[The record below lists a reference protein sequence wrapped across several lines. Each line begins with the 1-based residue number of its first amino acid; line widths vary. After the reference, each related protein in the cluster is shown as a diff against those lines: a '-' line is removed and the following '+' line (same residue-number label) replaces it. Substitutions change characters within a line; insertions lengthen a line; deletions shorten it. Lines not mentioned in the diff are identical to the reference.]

1 MSLRPSLFDS
11 VFRWRRPAPPPGSPG
26 RLVCLAATESQRGR
40 LARLAGLAGLAYV
53 DAGSVAEAGALG
65 ATDGA
70 IVALDR
76 ETAGEEW
83 RGAVKLLAGM
93 ACVVLLAP
101 QDGAQLWEEL
111 ASLGG
116 FEVLS
121 DAVSDEEGIRLLKR
135 ARAWCRARAVTR

>member
-1 MSLRPSLFDS
+1 MSVRPSILGA
-11 VFRWRRPAPPPGSPG
+11 VFRWMRPASPPGERG
-26 RLVCLAATESQRGR
+26 RLVCLAASEARRGR
-40 LARLAGLAGLAYV
+40 LSRLAGRAGLAYV
-53 DAGSVAEAGALG
+53 DAGTVAEAGALG
-65 ATDGA
+65 SGGGA

-76 ETAGEEW
+76 ETGGDGW
-83 RGAVKLLAGM
+83 RGAVQLLAAE

-121 DAVSDEEGIRLLKR
+121 DASSDEEGVRLLRR
-135 ARAWCRARAVTR
+135 ARAWCRARAVTQ